1 MTIPSS
7 EPRSPLPPAD
17 TREGID
23 LSIVIPAFNEAA
35 RIGPT
40 LDAIRTFLPGSGLCA
55 EILVVD
61 DGSSDDTTGRVRERI
76 PATPGLRLL
85 SNGRNRGKGFSIRH
99 GVCES
104 RGSLVLLTD
113 ADLSTPIEELD
124 RLLPAVRETGCGI
137 AIGSRAL
144 DPSRV
149 KIRQGRIREMLGKG
163 FNLLVR
169 GLTGLSIRD
178 TQCGFKLLD
187 RQALLPVF
195 RMARVDRFSYDVE
208 ILYLAQRRRI
218 RIAEV
223 PVIWRNSPQ
232 SRVRILLDPLQMLWD
247 LVRMIVRDRMG
258 GYSEAP

>member
-1 MTIPSS
+1 M
-7 EPRSPLPPAD
+7 
-17 TREGID
+17 D

-40 LDAIRTFLPGSGLCA
+40 LEAIRAFLQGSGLRA

-61 DGSSDDTTGRVRERI
+61 DGSSDDTAGRVRERMSDI
-76 PATPGLRLL
+76 PGLRLL

-99 GVCES
+99 GFCES
-104 RGSLVLLTD
+104 RGTFVLLTD
-113 ADLSTPIEELD
+113 ADLSTPIEEMD
-124 RLLPAVRETGCGI
+124 RLLHAVRQTGCGI
-137 AIGSRAL
+137 ATGSRAL

-149 KIRQGRIREMLGKG
+149 KVRQGRLRETLGKG
-163 FNLLVR
+163 FNLAVR
-169 GLTGLSIRD
+169 GLTGLPIRD

-208 ILYLAQRRRI
+208 ILYLARRRRI
-218 RIAEV
+218 RIAEI

-247 LVRMIVRDRMG
+247 LIRMILRDRMG

>member
-1 MTIPSS
+1 M
-7 EPRSPLPPAD
+7 
-17 TREGID
+17 
-23 LSIVIPAFNEAA
+23 
-35 RIGPT
+35 
-40 LDAIRTFLPGSGLCA
+40 
-55 EILVVD
+55 
-61 DGSSDDTTGRVRERI
+61 
-76 PATPGLRLL
+76 
-85 SNGRNRGKGFSIRH
+85 
-99 GVCES
+99 
-104 RGSLVLLTD
+104 
-113 ADLSTPIEELD
+113 
-124 RLLPAVRETGCGI
+124 
-137 AIGSRAL
+137 
-144 DPSRV
+144 
-149 KIRQGRIREMLGKG
+149 
-163 FNLLVR
+163 R

>member
-1 MTIPSS
+1 VTSPPAD
-7 EPRSPLPPAD
+7 PRSPLPPGDARD
-17 TREGID
+17 GID
-23 LSIVIPAFNEAA
+23 LSIVIPAFNEAV

-40 LDAIRTFLPGSGLCA
+40 LDALHAFLQNSALRA

-61 DGSSDDTTGRVRERI
+61 DGSSDDTAGQVRSRL
-76 PATPGLRLL
+76 PATPALRLL

-104 RGSLVLLTD
+104 RGALVLLTD

-124 RLLPAVRETGCGI
+124 RLLPAVRVTGCGI

-149 KIRQGRIREMLGKG
+149 TLRQGRIRETLGKG
-163 FNLLVR
+163 FNLVVR
-169 GLTGLSIRD
+169 GLTGLPIRD
-178 TQCGFKLLD
+178 TQCGFKLFD
-187 RQALLPVF
+187 RQVLLPVF

-208 ILYLAQRRRI
+208 ILYLARRRGI
-218 RIAEV
+218 RIAAI

-247 LVRMIVRDRMG
+247 LVLMVLRDRMG
-258 GYSEAP
+258 GYSEVP

>member
-1 MTIPSS
+1 MTSPPA

-17 TREGID
+17 SRDGID
-23 LSIVIPAFNEAA
+23 LSVVIPAFNEAA

-40 LDAIRTFLPGSGLCA
+40 LEAIGAFLQGSGLRA

-61 DGSSDDTTGRVRERI
+61 DGSSDDTAGRVRERMSDI
-76 PATPGLRLL
+76 PGLRLL

-99 GVCES
+99 GFCES
-104 RGSLVLLTD
+104 RGTFVLLTD
-113 ADLSTPIEELD
+113 ADLSTPIEEMD
-124 RLLPAVRETGCGI
+124 RLLPAVRQTGCGM

-149 KIRQGRIREMLGKG
+149 KVRQGRFRETLGKG
-163 FNLLVR
+163 FNRVVR
-169 GLTGLSIRD
+169 GLTGLPIRD

-208 ILYLAQRRRI
+208 ILYLARRRRI
-218 RIAEV
+218 RIAEI

-247 LVRMIVRDRMG
+247 LIRMILRDRMG